1 MDSWLRGQALKGLR
15 GVVGEHLHS
24 HRPEPFH
31 WKVSL
36 HRLRPFP
43 RCSVTG
49 AQDLLGGAFELLG
62 QALLAHLADNVQE
75 DVLREVT
82 SVLDVL
88 GLPRALLQGD
98 ARRT

>member
-1 MDSWLRGQALKGLR
+1 M
-15 GVVGEHLHS
+15 
-24 HRPEPFH
+24 
-31 WKVSL
+31 
-36 HRLRPFP
+36 
-43 RCSVTG
+43 TG
-49 AQDLLGGAFELLG
+49 APDLLGGAFELLG